1 MAAAAAALA
10 AHPEPWHLAARL
22 AAVIARPIDH
32 ALALDYPGS
41 PLSAAPL
48 AALARHPAFHGP
60 LNRALSRHLR
70 LGGTEVTPEVLAR
83 IASSR
88 DTRLCV
94 LLASQPM
101 ALVRE
106 AAAALGAAIL
116 HREVVRVV
124 MKADR
129 DRVRAVLGEAGF
141 QVATQEAALLHAP
154 LAGLCPPGAGASVL
168 EAGVETAA
176 ARGAL
181 AGLGLGALAGFVELV
196 EPGLAPLLRRRID
209 AAPEPA
215 APRAGL
221 LTQEHGDH
229 IVRLLR
235 RRIGAWSALIG

>member
-1 MAAAAAALA
+1 MAAAAALA

-22 AAVIARPIDH
+22 ASAIARPVDH
-32 ALALDYPGS
+32 ALATAYPDS
-41 PLSAAPL
+41 PLTAAPL
-48 AALARHPAFHGP
+48 AALVRHPAFHHP
-60 LNRALSRHLR
+60 LNRALSRRLR
-70 LGGTEVTPEVLAR
+70 LGETEITPDVLAR

-94 LLASQPM
+94 LLVSEPI

-106 AAAALGAAIL
+106 AAAALGAALL

-129 DRVRAVLGEAGF
+129 DRVRAVLGEVGF
-141 QVATQEAALLHAP
+141 QVATQEAVLLHAP
-154 LAGLCPPGAGASVL
+154 LAALCPAGAGAAVL
-168 EAGVETAA
+168 DPGLEVKA

-181 AGLGLGALAGFVELV
+181 SGLGLDALAGFADLV
-196 EPGLAPLLRRRID
+196 EPAMAPLVRRRI
-209 AAPEPA
+209 AGAPGPA
-215 APRAGL
+215 LPRTGL
-221 LTQEHGDH
+221 PTPEQGEH